1 MSNSLHKQLAHG
13 NSSFSIFSRWN
24 IYKPR
29 ILRGAVQ
36 LPDIINAIPLAE
48 VYNIIIHQTHS
59 DFQEV
64 PFPNHVW

>member
-1 MSNSLHKQLAHG
+1 METPHFQ
-13 NSSFSIFSRWN
+13 FSVGDTSTNQEFS
-24 IYKPR
+24 
-29 ILRGAVQ
+29 AAQSQ

-48 VYNIIIHQTHS
+48 VYSIIIHQADS